1 MNASTT
7 ALFTTVAGRSLTPKA
22 MSPQNGTDWEQD
34 ALMQHLLKRKRRLE
48 ELEEY
53 NMPEALLKKR
63 RAVKEVAERTP
74 ALNISTE

>member
-1 MNASTT
+1 MT
-7 ALFTTVAGRSLTPKA
+7 
-22 MSPQNGTDWEQD
+22 PQNGTDWEQD
-34 ALMQHLLKRKRRLE
+34 AQMQHLLKRKRRLE

-53 NMPEALLKKR
+53 NMEEAMLKKK

>member
-1 MNASTT
+1 MLST
-7 ALFTTVAGRSLTPKA
+7 PPA

-53 NMPEALLKKR
+53 NMPEAMLKKR
-63 RAVKEVAERTP
+63 RAVKEVAQRTP
-74 ALNISTE
+74 SLTISTEYAHHGPMSEWEKR